1 MWLDISLTIITILAM
16 LVLPPLLDGVE
27 RKIRAKIHSRI
38 GPPSIMQ
45 TWYDIRKL
53 FAKELVVTDTGYTMI
68 FIAILLFTATVLTL
82 FMLPT
87 GYLTIFSR
95 DSISLLFF
103 SILILTLQSIW
114 IVLSIAPSNPFS
126 TIGVYR
132 EALLGMVNELFFTL
146 GLFVLMV
153 YINGLSFAYLTNINY
168 SITYVLII
176 ILLASCVYVSSG
188 RIPFDIAEAEPELA
202 SGILIEFSGPLLGVV
217 LYSNLVKRA
226 MLYGL
231 VANLIIIPVI
241 SNLNVFLKVLLF
253 FISLSIIWII
263 YGVIS
268 ILFARSRIDLAPKTL
283 FLFYLLM
290 MIIIIITW
298 LLRV

>member
-1 MWLDISLTIITILAM
+1 MWLDISLTIIVFLVM
-16 LVLPPLLDGVE
+16 LILPPLLDGIE
-27 RKIRAKIHSRI
+27 RKIRAKIHSRV

-103 SILILTLQSIW
+103 SILILMLQLIW
-114 IVLSIAPSNPFS
+114 IILSVAPSNPFS

-146 GLFVLMV
+146 GLFTLMV
-153 YINGLSFAYLTNINY
+153 YINGLSFTHLTSINY

-217 LYSNLVKRA
+217 LYSNLVKKA

-241 SNLNVFLKVLLF
+241 GNLNVFLKVLLF

>member
-1 MWLDISLTIITILAM
+1 MWLDISLTIIVFLVM
-16 LVLPPLLDGVE
+16 LILPPLLDGIE
-27 RKIRAKIHSRI
+27 RKIRAKIHSRV

-45 TWYDIRKL
+45 TWHDIRKL

-68 FIAILLFTATVLTL
+68 FIAILLFTTTVLTL

-95 DSISLLFF
+95 DNISLLFF
-103 SILILTLQSIW
+103 SILILMLQLIW
-114 IVLSIAPSNPFS
+114 IILSVAPGNPFS

-146 GLFVLMV
+146 GLFTLMV
-153 YINGLSFAYLTNINY
+153 YINGISFTHLTNINY

-176 ILLASCVYVSSG
+176 ILLASCTYVSSG

-241 SNLNVFLKVLLF
+241 GNLNVFLKVLLF
-253 FISLSIIWII
+253 FILLSIIWIM

-268 ILFARSRIDLAPKTL
+268 ILFARSRIDLAPKSL

>member
-1 MWLDISLTIITILAM
+1 MWLDISLTIIVLLVM
-16 LVLPPLLDGVE
+16 LILPPILDGVE
-27 RKIRAKIHSRI
+27 RKIRAKIHSRV

-68 FIAILLFTATVLTL
+68 FIAILLFTITILTL

-95 DSISLLFF
+95 DGISLLFF
-103 SILILTLQSIW
+103 SILVLTLQLVW
-114 IVLSIAPSNPFS
+114 ILLSVAPGNPFS

-132 EALLGMVNELFFTL
+132 EALLGMVNELFFML
-146 GLFVLMV
+146 GLFTLII
-153 YINGLSFAYLTNINY
+153 YINGLSFTYLTSINY

-202 SGILIEFSGPLLGVV
+202 SGILIEFSGPLLGII

-226 MLYGL
+226 VLYGL
-231 VANLIIIPVI
+231 VANLIILPVLGG
-241 SNLNVFLKVLLF
+241 LNVFLKVLLF
-253 FISLSIIWII
+253 FVSLFIIWII
-263 YGVIS
+263 YSIIS
-268 ILFARSRIDLAPKTL
+268 ILFARSRIDLAPRTL
-283 FLFYLLM
+283 FFFYLLVM
-290 MIIIIITW
+290 VIIVITW
-298 LLRV
+298 LLQV